1 VNVLRASV
9 AAGESGPVIVLSG
22 EADLTTVAQLSDL
35 ITGQLSTRTL
45 YLMIDAAGLRFA
57 DSASIRVLLLAART
71 LKERG
76 GGLVLLHP
84 QRPIARMLALLGAD
98 GMITIKGETEGT
110 PEPEGGTESG
120 SGLATLTGPDRGPCL
135 VLRRARRQSSGIASC
150 GCGRPRV
157 DDAAL

>member
-35 ITGQLSTRTL
+35 VTGQLSSGTL

-84 QRPIARMLALLGAD
+84 QRPITRMLTLLGAD

-110 PEPEGGTESG
+110 PEPEGGTESS
-120 SGLATLTGPDRGPCL
+120 SGLATLTGPDRAPVWCFAGPG
-135 VLRRARRQSSGIASC
+135 ADQ
-150 GCGRPRV
+150 
-157 DDAAL
+157 AA